1 MDAAWIERLLQ
12 EHRTDE
18 AIAAIEASLAEGGK
32 MDAQLHY
39 LLGNAWRKK
48 GNWQKAIQEYN
59 EAVSLDPDS
68 PAAEALIL
76 ANDILAFYNK
86 DLYNP

>member
-1 MDAAWIERLLQ
+1 MDAAGIERLLQ

-18 AIAAIEASLAEGGK
+18 AIAAIEAWQAEGEK

-48 GNWQKAIQEYN
+48 GNWQRAIQEYN

>member
-1 MDAAWIERLLQ
+1 MDAAGIERLLQ

-18 AIAAIEASLAEGGK
+18 AIAAIEAWQAEGGK

-48 GNWQKAIQEYN
+48 GNWQRAIQEYN